1 MQKAEAADLAASGIE
16 ILQPIGALRKSP
28 DGIRVEI
35 NGKGSVDFEIVYP
48 ALGCD
53 ARSQLASDLG
63 AETTEVG
70 CLKVDEHQRTTVHG
84 LYAAGDVVSDLHQI
98 TVATAHA
105 AVAATHMHRTLPPNP
120 R

>member
-1 MQKAEAADLAASGIE
+1 MGSKFSSRSARCANRRTESGWK
-16 ILQPIGALRKSP
+16 LK
-28 DGIRVEI
+28 
-35 NGKGSVDFEIVYP
+35 SVDFEIVYP

-105 AVAATHMHRTLPPNP
+105 AVAATHRHRTLPPNP